1 MTLHGELE
9 AMVRED
15 RTPSPPADLDP
26 LATPALRR
34 VLPGIVAALDP
45 TEMAARLQSA
55 LFGTGADAPVVE
67 ACEPGKAMYLGA
79 EGCRVRYEL
88 TVREPSSGQRWQ
100 RLVLG
105 RLLRGAD
112 EAAAHLGSLEP
123 LAAEVRGRPEV
134 AGLVRPTALLADLA
148 MVVHAFPIDGDL
160 PALVPA
166 SDTAVMGPVLA
177 EALGDEA
184 AADGWRIETGHYG
197 RRHRCVLRYER
208 EAGSGETTV
217 VYGKLCW
224 DRSGAQLVD
233 GFAELQARLA
243 DAGVRLPSLL
253 AYRPELGL
261 TLLAE
266 LPGTPLFAGLRRR
279 KPGRANGADA
289 AARLPAE
296 VAAAGRVAAALHGFP
311 ARWGRDRPF
320 AAEVADLRAQVAAM
334 AAVSPELAGRL
345 DTHLDAISAAGTAS
359 DPVPL
364 GQAHGDFTF
373 SQLLDD
379 DGRIGL
385 LDFDSLCR
393 AEPGLDL
400 GQFLAYLRLA
410 AVKASAADELVE
422 ALEAEFRTSYAA
434 HRDEPDGVEA
444 YAALS
449 LLRITV
455 HGWQKLKASRAGMAL
470 SILERSTA
478 CRS

>member
-1 MTLHGELE
+1 
-9 AMVRED
+9 
-15 RTPSPPADLDP
+15 
-26 LATPALRR
+26 
-34 VLPGIVAALDP
+34 
-45 TEMAARLQSA
+45 MAARLQSA
-55 LFGTGADAPVVE
+55 LFGTGPDAPVVE

-88 TVREPSSGQRWQ
+88 TVREPSSGQRWH

-105 RLLRGAD
+105 RLLGGSD
-112 EAAAHLGSLEP
+112 EAASHVGSLEP

-134 AGLVRPTALLADLA
+134 AGLARPTALLADLA

-166 SDTAVMGPVLA
+166 SDAAVMGPVLA
-177 EALGDEA
+177 DALGDEA
-184 AADGWRIETGHYG
+184 AAGGWRVETGHYG

-208 EAGSGETTV
+208 EAGPGETTV

-266 LPGTPLFAGLRRR
+266 LPGSPLFVGLKRR
-279 KPGRANGADA
+279 KPGREVNGADA

-334 AAVSPELAGRL
+334 AVVSPELAGRL
-345 DTHLDAISAAGTAS
+345 DAHLDAISAAGTAHT
-359 DPVPL
+359 VPL

-379 DGRIGL
+379 GGRIGL

-410 AVKASAADELVE
+410 AVKASAAGELVE
-422 ALEAEFRTSYAA
+422 ALEAEFRSSYAA
-434 HRDEPDGVEA
+434 HRDEPAGVEA

-470 SILERSTA
+470 SILERSNA